1 MALAALSGDEAG
13 IVFVQL
19 CNALEP
25 RLAVY
30 LSSVSTWLRAA
41 TQVLRRQLRADHEA
55 AAALCL
61 KLGMRSCKELR
72 EAKKVVWEDKYLSA
86 AELTTLGTLGA
97 VLPGLEE
104 LVFRFKS
111 TRRVSK
117 RWSSSLQRLAEG
129 LGAGALPAVTWL
141 QIKGEHAIDAGASV
155 LAAALGRGA
164 MPRLKNLFLTN
175 TAIGDAG
182 LVALAPALR
191 RLPALEHLCFIGSPF
206 GDEGLGALVAAPS
219 PAGKPQTTTDVLK
232 NLQVLDFSHTEITDA
247 GCAALASALD
257 SGVLPALVTIDVND
271 TPTSAAGKAA
281 VTAALATSKWRAFV
295 KQREYDEYG
304 EYGYYHRCGRGC
316 GCCGGTEEDEYGD
329 ELEGELDAGGGAGW
343 SSVMSI
349 SGAAFDLSK
358 LEVTAAQARKIAP
371 LLCANAELRAI
382 RCAGGELRVSD
393 LRGQEELEW
402 DSEEIHDVEAIIIA
416 P

>member
-30 LSSVSTWLRAA
+30 LSSASTWLRAA

-55 AAALCL
+55 ATALCL
-61 KLGMRSCKELR
+61 KMGMRSCKELR
-72 EAKKVVWEDKYLSA
+72 EAKKVVWVDRYLSA

-97 VLPGLEE
+97 VLPALEHLE
-104 LVFRFKS
+104 FRFES
-111 TRRVSK
+111 TFPDSVE
-117 RWSSSLQRLAEG
+117 RLTEG

-191 RLPALEHLCFIGSPF
+191 RLPALEQLCFIGSPL
-206 GDEGLGALVAAPS
+206 GDEGLAALVETPPCRAHA
-219 PAGKPQTTTDVLK
+219 VLK
-232 NLQVLDFSHTEITDA
+232 KLQVLDFSHTEITDA

-316 GCCGGTEEDEYGD
+316 GCCGGTEEDEHGD

-402 DSEEIHDVEAIIIA
+402 DAEEIHDVEAIIIA